1 VAGGRTVIAL
11 IGLWSH
17 ALAAVLYG
25 ALALWQLR
33 YWNAGAR
40 NRPLF
45 GAFAVTALWAIF
57 VALIGPASV
66 AAGVAETGRNFAFL
80 AFMFAIFDEA
90 DGDRQPAVK
99 LVYTVL
105 AAVIGLQLTLA
116 GVIPGFATKPLIHD
130 ALSAAAQI
138 IGLTVAAGSLV
149 LVHNL
154 YGQAAPDSRWGIRL
168 PMIALAAAWAYDLNL
183 YTVAWLSRGPVEDLV
198 AMRGAV
204 LAMLVPLFALSTRR
218 NREWRVQISRAA
230 TFQSLSVIGI
240 FAYLLLMMSATRILE
255 IVGGEWVRIGQVA
268 VIFVMTLAA
277 MVLVP
282 SGRMRAWTRV
292 MLAKHLFEHR
302 YDYRD
307 EWLRFTRTIGVAGE
321 DEAPLAQRIV
331 KALADIAEAPG
342 GLLLVAEADGR
353 FSVGAE
359 WRWRHALPRCTGS
372 AELIKA
378 LESHAFVLDMESAR
392 GGRIRIGE
400 AEVAAPVWLTRME
413 DAWAGVPLLH
423 NDRLVGMVV
432 LEHPLVRRPLDWEDF
447 DLFRTAGMQAASYLA
462 EARGQEAL
470 ADAQRFDE
478 FNRRF
483 AFIMHDVK
491 NLVSQLSL
499 VIRNAERH
507 ADKPEFRQDMIA
519 TLESSVKKMNDLL
532 ARLSR
537 GGSNVE
543 TEPVRAISV
552 ASTVASVAEVKRR
565 VHPVEV
571 EGDPSLAALA
581 DPSRLAQA
589 LMHLV
594 QNAIDASTPG
604 AAVTLRYARRGGEA
618 AIEVEDSGRGM
629 SAEFIRTRLFQA
641 FASTKANGFGV
652 GAFEAKGL
660 VAAMGG
666 RLEVESREGAGTR
679 FTIFLPLAE
688 SAGAPALERKIA

>member
-1 VAGGRTVIAL
+1 MIAL

-17 ALAAVLYG
+17 ALAAILYG

-57 VALIGPASV
+57 VALIGPGSV

-168 PMIALAAAWAYDLNL
+168 PMIALAATWAYDLNL

-359 WRWRHALPRCTGS
+359 WRWRHALPRCNGS

-400 AEVAAPVWLTRME
+400 TELAAPAWLTGME

-543 TEPVRAISV
+543 AEPVRAISV

-571 EGDPSLAALA
+571 EGDCSLAALA

-589 LMHLV
+589 LMHFV
-594 QNAIDASTPG
+594 QNAIDASAAG
-604 AAVTLRYARRGGEA
+604 AAVTLRYAQRGREA
-618 AIEVEDSGRGM
+618 AIEVEDRGRGM

-641 FASTKANGFGV
+641 FASTKESGFGV

-666 RLEVESREGAGTR
+666 RIDVESREGAGTR
-679 FTIFLPLAE
+679 FTILLPLAE
-688 SAGAPALERKIA
+688 SAGAPAIERKIA

>member
-1 VAGGRTVIAL
+1 VIA
-11 IGLWSH
+11 IVGLWSH
-17 ALAAVLYG
+17 ALAAVLYA

-57 VALIGPASV
+57 VASIGPGSV

-105 AAVIGLQLTLA
+105 AAVIGLQLILA
-116 GVIPGFATKPLIHD
+116 GVIPGFANKPLIHD

-138 IGLTVAAGSLV
+138 IGLTVAAGALV

-168 PMIALAAAWAYDLNL
+168 PMIALAATWAYDLNL
-183 YTVAWLSRGPVEDLV
+183 YTVAWLSRGPVQDLI

-277 MVLVP
+277 VVLVP
-282 SGRMRAWTRV
+282 SGRMRAWARV

-307 EWLRFTRTIGVAGE
+307 EWLRFTRTIGVAGD

-359 WRWRHALPRCTGS
+359 WRWRHDVPRCNGS
-372 AELIKA
+372 AELIRA
-378 LESHAFVLDMESAR
+378 LETHAFVLDLETAR
-392 GGRIRIGE
+392 GGRIRVGE
-400 AEVAAPVWLTRME
+400 SDISAPAWLAGVET
-413 DAWAGVPLLH
+413 AWAGIPLLH
-423 NDRLVGMVV
+423 NDRLVGLV
-432 LEHPLVRRPLDWEDF
+432 LLDHPLVRRPLDWEDF

-483 AFIMHDVK
+483 AFIIHDVK

-519 TLESSVKKMNDLL
+519 TLESSVRKMNDLL

-543 TEPVRAISV
+543 AEPVRAISV
-552 ASTVASVAEVKRR
+552 ASAVAPVVEVKRR

-571 EGDPSLAALA
+571 EGDATLAALA
-581 DPSRLAQA
+581 DPNRLSQA

-594 QNAIDASTPG
+594 QNAIDASAPG
-604 AAVTLRYARRGGEA
+604 VPVILRYGRRGGEA
-618 AIEVEDSGRGM
+618 AIEVEDRGRGM

-641 FASTKANGFGV
+641 FASTKDNGFGV

-666 RLEVESREGAGTR
+666 RIEVESREGEGTR
-679 FTIFLPLAE
+679 FAVYLPSAE
-688 SAGAPALERKIA
+688 RAGAAAPERKSA